1 MANTGRLSKSAQ
13 KHIRDHAGRQSDKE
27 MAKFLGKTEG
37 AIRKYRTEK
46 LGLGDDVGADKTD
59 EIYILNELHADK
71 LWPITKKRFANNDEL
86 MFFEIKW
93 VNYNKQMGGDVWP
106 TEKSQVEQMIF
117 HEILLNRLMVQHAD
131 IRKNINQLQ
140 KLIDAESKKDLND
153 RNEDRIY
160 KCISDRIAAEGLDSD
175 THKKIN
181 DAQQRLDVLSKSLKA
196 TRDQRVTTLKE
207 SGKGI
212 MGLMQKLVDPVF
224 REEEGFEMAIIAE
237 AVKRERKRLAEYHEF
252 ADGEVDRPFLDSS
265 TVREDD
271 GI

>member
-1 MANTGRLSKSAQ
+1 MANTGRLSKYAQ
-13 KHIRDHAGRQSDKE
+13 KYIQDHAGRESDKE
-27 MAKFLGKTEG
+27 IAKVIGKTEG
-37 AIRKYRTEK
+37 AVHRFRTEK
-46 LGLGDDVGADKTD
+46 LGIGDDVGADKTD
-59 EIYILNELHADK
+59 EIYIINELHSDK
-71 LWPITKKRFANNDEL
+71 LWPITKRRFAGDDEA
-86 MFFEIKW
+86 MFFEVKWIK
-93 VNYNKQMGGDVWP
+93 YIKQMGGDVWP

-140 KLIDAESKKDLND
+140 KLIDTESKKDPND

-212 MGLMQKLVDPVF
+212 MGLMQKLIDPAF

-252 ADGEVDRPFLDSS
+252 ADGEVCQPLLSS
-265 TVREDD
+265 ETVKEDN
-271 GI
+271 I